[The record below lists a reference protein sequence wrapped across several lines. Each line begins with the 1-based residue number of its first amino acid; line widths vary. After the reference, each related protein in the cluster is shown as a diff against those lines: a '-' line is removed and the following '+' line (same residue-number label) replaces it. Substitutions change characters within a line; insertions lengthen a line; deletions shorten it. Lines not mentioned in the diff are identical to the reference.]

1 MPFFEN
7 NPLSGLA
14 GADERAEA
22 ELDLRGVPFDEAL
35 RRVEALL
42 SGKRPAET
50 ASYLIRFDPAVP
62 GGGETLFLPLG
73 RRLLAARRA
82 GILESCLPLPDG
94 AAYYVGLSTGNNS

>member
-1 MPFFEN
+1 MPFFES

-14 GADERAEA
+14 GTGQRAEA
-22 ELDLRGVPFDEAL
+22 ELDLRGLAFDEAL
-35 RRVEALL
+35 DRVEALL
-42 SGKRPAET
+42 SQDREVGA

-94 AAYYVGLSTGNNS
+94 AAYYIGLSTGSGN

>member
-1 MPFFEN
+1 MPFFEH

-14 GADERAEA
+14 ATREQAEA
-22 ELDLRGVPFDEAL
+22 ELDLRGLRFEDAL
-35 RRVEALL
+35 LRVEALL
-42 SGKRPAET
+42 DGSRTGIA

-94 AAYYVGLSTGNNS
+94 AAYYIGLSTGSGS